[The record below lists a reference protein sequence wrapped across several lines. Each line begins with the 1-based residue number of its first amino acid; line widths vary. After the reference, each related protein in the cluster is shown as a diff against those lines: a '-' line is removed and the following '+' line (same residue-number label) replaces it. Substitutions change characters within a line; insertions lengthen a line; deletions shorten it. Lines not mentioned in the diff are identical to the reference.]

1 VRDLAVR
8 FHTDGG
14 VVNAVDGVSFDLR
27 RGETLAIVGES
38 GSGKSVTGL
47 AIMRL
52 LPGGPGCVVD
62 GEVLFAGGGAAR
74 DLLRLDADAMRRV
87 RGDRV
92 AMVFQEPMT
101 SLNPVHPIG
110 AQIAEA
116 LVHHRGLAQRVALDR
131 ATELLER
138 VGIPE
143 PRRRLASFP
152 HQLSGG
158 MRQRAMIAMALSC
171 DPDVLIA
178 DEPTTALDV
187 TIQAQILELIAD
199 LQRQSG
205 MAVIFITHNLGVVA
219 EIADRVLVMYAGRAM
234 ERAEVA
240 PLFAQPAHPYTAG
253 LLASVPRLDQ
263 RGTVRQGLT
272 AIPGNMPDPTR
283 LPEGCAFHPRCT
295 HAVAG
300 TCDQAVPAAET
311 SADGRMVRCAR
322 WRELRA

>member
-1 VRDLAVR
+1 MRDLAVR

-14 VVNAVDGVSFDLR
+14 VVTAVDGLSFSLR

-52 LPGGPGCVVD
+52 LPSGSGCVVE
-62 GEVLFAGGGAAR
+62 GEVQFAGAGAAR
-74 DLLRLDADAMRRV
+74 NLLLLDPEAMRQI
-87 RGDRV
+87 RGDRI

-101 SLNPVHPIG
+101 SLNPVHTIG
-110 AQIAEA
+110 DQIAEP
-116 LVHHRGLAQRVALDR
+116 LVHHRGLSHRAALDR
-131 ATELLER
+131 AAELLER

-205 MAVIFITHNLGVVA
+205 MAVIFVTHNLGVVA

-234 ERAEVA
+234 EQAAVA
-240 PLFAQPAHPYTAG
+240 PLFARPAHPYTTG

-263 RGTVRQGLT
+263 RGTLRESLR

-283 LPEGCAFHPRCT
+283 MPPGCAFHPRCV
-295 HAVAG
+295 HAVPG
-300 TCDQAVPAAET
+300 LCDQAVPPAE
-311 SADGRMVRCAR
+311 SLADGRVVRCAR
-322 WRELRA
+322 WRAIAL